1 MPHAPE
7 VEERFQR
14 FWADAALLHPGASA
28 RGED

>member
-14 FWADAALLHPGASA
+14 FWADAALLHA
-28 RGED
+28 RAGMWG